1 MLLMKT
7 ISFDKK
13 YADNDNLEIKF
24 KVCKK
29 AYCLTF
35 KVVLKLKLT
44 LFLDCLIRQ
53 KKLTKIGVVIY
64 TCAFMSL
71 PQTPFNKKKRY
82 FFLKNQ
88 KIEKTY
94 KKIYNYFQTYNIK
107 KSLNC
112 IFGNT

>member
-35 KVVLKLKLT
+35 KVD
-44 LFLDCLIRQ
+44 FILDCLIRQ

-71 PQTPFNKKKRY
+71 PQTPFNKKKDIS
-82 FFLKNQ
+82 F
-88 KIEKTY
+88 
-94 KKIYNYFQTYNIK
+94 
-107 KSLNC
+107 
-112 IFGNT
+112 